1 VPPAQSTGNLEQHAL
16 PDLLTSVCATQET
29 GVLRLTR
36 HGISKSIYIQ
46 EGRIVFAT
54 STDPD
59 DRLGELLL
67 TKGLLH
73 IRDFEEASS
82 RVSQQ
87 KRLGALLVEMGSL
100 KAEELVRAVIE
111 QVKDIVFDLFLWS
124 DGEFS
129 YSHGELP
136 SREVITLKLS
146 TPEVILG
153 GVLRISRWSRV
164 LRGLGGLEAYF
175 RACSGK
181 ERLLQQMQLRV
192 AHAAILQALEAPV
205 SVRDLCRKGL
215 LADFEVCRVL
225 WAFRVIGLVEPV
237 AAADLARFA
246 AQAHAPLAPVP
257 RPPAPPAPRPKVA
270 ARTPAPPTEPPAEGL
285 EIVAQEEPAEKSPL
299 ELVAEGEES
308 PFELVDEG
316 EESLVDATLADVA
329 MAARGRSAAAAG
341 SASEAES
348 LDESQLD
355 STLASFN
362 ERHSRLYTLLQA
374 TGGEKVREI
383 IKRSVAAIDQ
393 HVPGLFNGL
402 APGADGTFDVDTLK
416 TNIFAFGVVGYSDGL
431 SKLMTQELEMAGRLL
446 GNEVRQQLAAELD
459 TTPV

>member
-1 VPPAQSTGNLEQHAL
+1 VPPAQNTGNLEQFAL
-16 PDLLTSVCATQET
+16 PDLLTSICATQET

-82 RVSQQ
+82 RISPQ
-87 KRLGALLVEMGSL
+87 KRLGALLVEMGNL
-100 KAEELVRAVIE
+100 KAEELVRAVVE

-124 DGEFS
+124 DGE
-129 YSHGELP
+129 YHYAGGELP
-136 SREVITLKLS
+136 SREVITLRLS

-153 GVLRISRWSRV
+153 GVLRINRWSRV
-164 LRGLGGLEAYF
+164 LRGLGGLDAFF

-192 AHAAILQALEAPV
+192 AHAAILQALETPL

-215 LADFEVCRVL
+215 LADFEVCRGL

-237 AAADLARFA
+237 APADVGRFT
-246 AQAHAPLAPVP
+246 AQAGAISPAL
-257 RPPAPPAPRPKVA
+257 RKPPAPKPPPPRPKA
-270 ARTPAPPTEPPAEGL
+270 AAKAPARRAEPQEEGL
-285 EIVAQEEPAEKSPL
+285 EIVAQDEPEPETPL
-299 ELVAEGEES
+299 ELVNEAEES
-308 PFELVDEG
+308 PFELVDEA
-316 EESLVDATLADVA
+316 SLVDATLADVA
-329 MAARGRSAAAAG
+329 MAARSRSASAPG
-341 SASEAES
+341 SGSRAES
-348 LDESQLD
+348 LDETQLD

-362 ERHSRLYTLLQA
+362 ERHSRLYVMLQA
-374 TGGEKVREI
+374 TDGTKVREI
-383 IKRSVAAIDQ
+383 LKRSVAAVDQ

-402 APGADGTFDVDTLK
+402 APGADGTFDVDALK

-431 SKLMTQELEMAGRLL
+431 SKLITQELEMAGRLL
-446 GNEVRQQLAAELD
+446 GNEIRQQLAAELD
-459 TTPV
+459 TAPV